1 MASPRALWRVPA
13 DVVQALR
20 DAAPE
25 WDVVEIGT
33 PAPSDGDGGVGS
45 PEAVAATKG
54 AEIYLGYGVP
64 SGVAAAGR
72 GTLRWAH
79 SAAAGVGASLAPLRG
94 TGITLTNSAG
104 IHAEPMADWVLAAVA
119 YFSRGLDQMVAAQAS
134 RRWAKG
140 DFTDRRPSLPELR
153 DLRVGIVGLGGIGSA
168 VAARMTA
175 LGMRVAGVR
184 RRPQRGAPPGVSWV
198 GGLDQLARLAGESDV
213 LVIAAPLTSIS
224 TGTVS
229 RNVLESLPPGAVVVN
244 VSRGGILDEAAL
256 LELLDAGRL
265 RGAALDVFATEPLP
279 ADHPFWRHPA
289 VLVSPHVSAV
299 TERFWARELG
309 LILGNLRRY
318 LEGEPLINVV
328 DLEAG
333 Y

>member
-1 MASPRALWRVPA
+1 M
-13 DVVQALR
+13 
-20 DAAPE
+20 
-25 WDVVEIGT
+25 VEIGT
-33 PAPSDGDGGVGS
+33 PAPSDGDGGAGS
-45 PEAVAATKG
+45 PEAVAAVKG

-64 SGVAAAGR
+64 TGVAAAGR

-79 SAAAGVGASLAPLRG
+79 SAAAGVGASLPPLRG

-140 DFTDRRPSLPELR
+140 DFTDRRPALPELR

-175 LGMRVAGVR
+175 LGMQVAGVR

-198 GGLDQLARLAGESDV
+198 GGLDQLMRLAGESDV
-213 LVIAAPLTSIS
+213 LVIAAPLTATS

-229 RNVLESLPPGAVVVN
+229 RAVLEGLPPGAVVVN

-256 LELLDAGRL
+256 LELIDAGRL

-318 LEGEPLINVV
+318 LGGEPLTNVV